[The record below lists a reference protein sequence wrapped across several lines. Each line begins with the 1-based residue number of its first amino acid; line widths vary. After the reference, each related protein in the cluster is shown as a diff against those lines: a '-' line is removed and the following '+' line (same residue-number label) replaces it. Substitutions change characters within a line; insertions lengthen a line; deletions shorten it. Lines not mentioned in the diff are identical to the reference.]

1 MLPHAKNFKAATNS
15 IFSFDCEGANSQP
28 VLQDYSN
35 RRPKLGDFTIPA
47 MPMLRCGYCCLSR
60 R

>member
-1 MLPHAKNFKAATNS
+1 MLPHAKNLKAATNS
-15 IFSFDCEGANSQP
+15 IFCFDCEGGMPQP

-47 MPMLRCGYCCLSR
+47 VAI
-60 R
+60 

>member
-1 MLPHAKNFKAATNS
+1 MLPNAKNLKVATNR
-15 IFSFDCEGANSQP
+15 IFRFDCEGVMPQP

-35 RRPKLGDFTIPA
+35 RRPKLGDFNIPA
-47 MPMLRCGYCCLSR
+47 VPMLRCSYYCLSR